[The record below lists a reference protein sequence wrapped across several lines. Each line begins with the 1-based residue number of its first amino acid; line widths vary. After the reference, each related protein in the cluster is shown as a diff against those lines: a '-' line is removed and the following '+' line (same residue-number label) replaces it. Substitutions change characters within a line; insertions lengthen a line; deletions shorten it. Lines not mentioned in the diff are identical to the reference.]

1 MSSLVNLVMEAAAAE
16 VLHEEAAQ
24 IDQEVQRLLAEVGHS
39 TVEEPD
45 HGVFWDRFMDLLKRR
60 GEVVQKALILFKAR
74 TD

>member
-24 IDQEVQRLLAEVGHS
+24 IDQEVQRLLAEVEHS

-45 HGVFWDRFMDLLKRR
+45 HGVFWHRFMDLLKRR
-60 GEVVQKALILFKAR
+60 GEVVQKALILFKA
-74 TD
+74 